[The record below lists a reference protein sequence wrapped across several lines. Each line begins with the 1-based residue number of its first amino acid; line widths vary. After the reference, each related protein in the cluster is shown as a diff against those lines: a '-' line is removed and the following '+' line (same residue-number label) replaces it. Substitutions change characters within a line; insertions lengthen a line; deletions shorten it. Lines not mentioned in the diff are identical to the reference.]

1 MATKIDQLSISPARE
16 SRTVLGHYPVL
27 LAISITCW
35 WGFGALVGL
44 LSSNNDPLQMSIV
57 RHSVI
62 AMVPIAALLGL
73 SILAATYVPK
83 RWIRQIAMWSA
94 LAGIVS
100 VGLLIK
106 P

>member
-1 MATKIDQLSISPARE
+1 MATELDQLSISPARD
-16 SRTVLGHYPVL
+16 SQTVVGHYPVL
-27 LAISITCW
+27 LAISMTCL
-35 WGFGALVGL
+35 FGLGTLVGL

-73 SILAATYVPK
+73 SIVAATYVPK

-94 LAGIVS
+94 LAGIVAVS
-100 VGLLIK
+100 LLIK